1 MEILAKTSFNTIY
14 DSFTDRITS
23 TLFME
28 MTELDLT
35 RQLQS
40 ILLNA
45 LPLFEFPRFDLYD
58 YEEGTYEALGIYK
71 GVESG
76 GVEVPATGWVGGT
89 FNTHL
94 TLDEINILSSAMVVE
109 WLGLQLA
116 TTENTEM
123 KYSGSDFKFTS
134 QANHMAKIK
143 VLKEQYTKE
152 NLHMQR
158 LYKRRKLV
166 DGQIVSTIGQIME
179 GRIPMIL
186 KYDIDIDTAVI
197 DSDLN
202 RLTNLIFKL
211 LPLREEGEDWE
222 TPLSN
227 IILELVGFFR
237 LIKEKSLEDQ
247 VKLLSIVS
255 KLESLYTLTEEKDFL
270 SFRKIIFECLGRMN
284 QLKDVFR

>member
-1 MEILAKTSFNTIY
+1 MKILAKTSFNTIY

-58 YEEGTYEALGIYK
+58 YEEGTYEDLGVYK

-109 WLGLQLA
+109 WLGQQLA
-116 TTENTEM
+116 TTENTKL

-134 QANHMAKIK
+134 QANHMSKLK
-143 VLKEQYTKE
+143 VMKDSYTQDCFK
-152 NLHMQR
+152 LQR
-158 LYKRRKLV
+158 LYKRRKIV
-166 DGQIVSTIGQIME
+166 DGQVRSTMSQIVEVPDYG
-179 GRIPMIL
+179 
-186 KYDIDIDTAVI
+186 Y
-197 DSDLN
+197 
-202 RLTNLIFKL
+202 
-211 LPLREEGEDWE
+211 
-222 TPLSN
+222 
-227 IILELVGFFR
+227 
-237 LIKEKSLEDQ
+237 
-247 VKLLSIVS
+247 
-255 KLESLYTLTEEKDFL
+255 
-270 SFRKIIFECLGRMN
+270 KI
-284 QLKDVFR
+284 

>member
-1 MEILAKTSFNTIY
+1 
-14 DSFTDRITS
+14 
-23 TLFME
+23 ME

-58 YEEGTYEALGIYK
+58 YEEGTYEDLGIYK

-179 GRIPMIL
+179 KPSYGW
-186 KYDIDIDTAVI
+186 K
-197 DSDLN
+197 
-202 RLTNLIFKL
+202 
-211 LPLREEGEDWE
+211 G
-222 TPLSN
+222 
-227 IILELVGFFR
+227 G
-237 LIKEKSLEDQ
+237 SL
-247 VKLLSIVS
+247 
-255 KLESLYTLTEEKDFL
+255 
-270 SFRKIIFECLGRMN
+270 
-284 QLKDVFR
+284 

>member
-1 MEILAKTSFNTIY
+1 MGTK
-14 DSFTDRITS
+14 FTDIYNRFLGKITDD
-23 TLFME
+23 LYI
-28 MTELDLT
+28 ELTPEDTIKDL
-35 RQLQS
+35 RAM
-40 ILLNA
+40 LLNI
-45 LPLFEFPRFDLYD
+45 LPEFEFPRFDLYD
-58 YEEGTYEALGIYK
+58 YEEGTYEDLGIYK

-179 GRIPMIL
+179 KPSYGW
-186 KYDIDIDTAVI
+186 K
-197 DSDLN
+197 
-202 RLTNLIFKL
+202 
-211 LPLREEGEDWE
+211 G
-222 TPLSN
+222 
-227 IILELVGFFR
+227 G
-237 LIKEKSLEDQ
+237 SL
-247 VKLLSIVS
+247 
-255 KLESLYTLTEEKDFL
+255 
-270 SFRKIIFECLGRMN
+270 
-284 QLKDVFR
+284 

>member
-1 MEILAKTSFNTIY
+1 MKILAKTSFNTIY

-58 YEEGTYEALGIYK
+58 YEEGTYEDLGIYK

-152 NLHMQR
+152 NFHMQR

-179 GRIPMIL
+179 KPSYGW
-186 KYDIDIDTAVI
+186 K
-197 DSDLN
+197 
-202 RLTNLIFKL
+202 
-211 LPLREEGEDWE
+211 G
-222 TPLSN
+222 
-227 IILELVGFFR
+227 G
-237 LIKEKSLEDQ
+237 SL
-247 VKLLSIVS
+247 
-255 KLESLYTLTEEKDFL
+255 
-270 SFRKIIFECLGRMN
+270 
-284 QLKDVFR
+284 

>member
-1 MEILAKTSFNTIY
+1 
-14 DSFTDRITS
+14 
-23 TLFME
+23 
-28 MTELDLT
+28 
-35 RQLQS
+35 
-40 ILLNA
+40 
-45 LPLFEFPRFDLYD
+45 
-58 YEEGTYEALGIYK
+58 
-71 GVESG
+71 
-76 GVEVPATGWVGGT
+76 
-89 FNTHL
+89 
-94 TLDEINILSSAMVVE
+94 
-109 WLGLQLA
+109 
-116 TTENTEM
+116 
-123 KYSGSDFKFTS
+123 
-134 QANHMAKIK
+134 
-143 VLKEQYTKE
+143 
-152 NLHMQR
+152 
-158 LYKRRKLV
+158 
-166 DGQIVSTIGQIME
+166 
-179 GRIPMIL
+179 MIL

-284 QLKDVFR
+284 QVKDVVR